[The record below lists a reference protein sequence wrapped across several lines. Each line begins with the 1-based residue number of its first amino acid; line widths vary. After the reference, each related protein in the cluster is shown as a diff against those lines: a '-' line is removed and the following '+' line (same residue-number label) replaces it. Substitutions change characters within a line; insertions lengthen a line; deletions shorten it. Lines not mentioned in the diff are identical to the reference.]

1 MRRVFLFISF
11 EVVARG
17 LGVVLD
23 LVAQGGGVGEA
34 ALVADEVV
42 ELHPHAVV
50 VEVAVV
56 VEDVALHRDVVAA
69 GDGLPLYPHQRRDG
83 AA

>member
-42 ELHPHAVV
+42 ELHADPAIV
-50 VEVAVV
+50 
-56 VEDVALHRDVVAA
+56 
-69 GDGLPLYPHQRRDG
+69 
-83 AA
+83 

>member
-50 VEVAVV
+50 VEAVSYTHL
-56 VEDVALHRDVVAA
+56 DVYKRQVTSVRGPSRMGMAHIFIIA
-69 GDGLPLYPHQRRDG
+69 
-83 AA
+83 